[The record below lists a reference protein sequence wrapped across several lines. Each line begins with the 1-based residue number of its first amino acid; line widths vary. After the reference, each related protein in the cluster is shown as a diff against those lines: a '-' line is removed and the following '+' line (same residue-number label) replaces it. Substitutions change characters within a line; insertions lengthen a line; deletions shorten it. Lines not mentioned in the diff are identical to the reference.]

1 MPIGAVIG
9 AGASIIGGL
18 FGSSSAK
25 KKARAAAREKRRLQR
40 KLDALEQSRQ
50 QIINPFEDVKS
61 LAGYAQDLSSQIS
74 NPFANLGVATKSAE
88 IQMEQSDLALAA
100 TLDTLRATGASAG
113 GATALAN
120 AALKSKQNV
129 SANIE
134 QQEAQNEKLKAQGE
148 QQMEQMKVAEQRR
161 MQNILISEGAR
172 EQSAE
177 AAGKQFVFGAKEQRE
192 MQELDRTAAM
202 LGAATQ
208 SKAQAQADQTSAITG
223 MFGTVAQAGLSGGFD
238 DLFK

>member
-120 AALKSKQNV
+120 AALKSKQGV

-134 QQEAQNEKLKAQGE
+134 QQEAQNEKLRAQGE
-148 QQMEQMKVAEQRR
+148 QQMEQMKIAEQRR
-161 MQNILISEGAR
+161 MQNIQISEGAR
-172 EQSAE
+172 EQQAE

-208 SKAQAQADQTSAITG
+208 SKAKAQADQTSAITG

-238 DLFK
+238 DLF

>member
-134 QQEAQNEKLKAQGE
+134 QQEAQNEKLRAQGE

-208 SKAQAQADQTSAITG
+208 SQAQAKADQTSAITG
-223 MFGTVAQAGLSGGFD
+223 MFGTVAPAGLSGGFD
-238 DLFK
+238 DLF

>member
-120 AALKSKQNV
+120 AALKSKQGV

-134 QQEAQNEKLKAQGE
+134 QQEAQNEKLRAQGE
-148 QQMEQMKVAEQRR
+148 QQMEQMKIAEQRR

-172 EQSAE
+172 EQQAE

-208 SKAQAQADQTSAITG
+208 SQAQAQADQTSAITG
-223 MFGTVAQAGLSGGFD
+223 MLGTVAQAGLSGGFD
-238 DLFK
+238 DLF

>member
-18 FGSSSAK
+18 IGASSAK

-134 QQEAQNEKLKAQGE
+134 QQEAQNEKLRAQGE

-208 SKAQAQADQTSAITG
+208 SQAQAKADQTSAITG
-223 MFGTVAQAGLSGGFD
+223 MFGTVAQAGLSGGLD
-238 DLFK
+238 KLF

>member
-120 AALKSKQNV
+120 AALKSKQGV

-134 QQEAQNEKLKAQGE
+134 QQEAQNEKLRAQGE
-148 QQMEQMKVAEQRR
+148 QQMEQMKIAEQRR

-238 DLFK
+238 DLF